1 MRLTPCFLTER
12 MIKMNKG
19 RYTVLPSEPITLFL
33 IGLRV
38 NKWYKIHKWLPV
50 LLAMPPVLNELLKN
64 KSLGCLSYEMLFKYR
79 GVMIVQYWE
88 SNEQLLFYSKMP
100 KHLTAWRRFT
110 KVLKQNDAVGFYHET
125 YNSESK
131 QYENIYINMPDFG
144 LSKAR
149 NKQVINK
156 ETQSAKQRLR
166 SQG

>member
-1 MRLTPCFLTER
+1 
-12 MIKMNKG
+12 MNKG
-19 RYTVLPSEPITLFL
+19 RYTVLPNESITLFL

-50 LLAMPPVLNELLKN
+50 LLAMPPMLNELLKN
-64 KSLGCLSYEMLFKYR
+64 KSLGCLSYEMFFKYR
-79 GVMIVQYWE
+79 GVMIVQYWK

-100 KHLTAWRRFT
+100 KHLKAWHRFA

-125 YNSESK
+125 YNSGSK

-144 LSKAR
+144 LGKAR
-149 NKQVINK
+149 DNQVVNK
-156 ETQSAKQRLR
+156 ETQSAKQRLY